1 MLLIVKEKISKFY
14 GTLMYVCGTCS
25 TLTLQMSYIICK
37 VTNEENFSVSLAL
50 PVPMFYCLFT
60 TCVRKLLQVICS

>member
-37 VTNEENFSVSLAL
+37 VTNKDNFLCIPSSSCSHV
-50 PVPMFYCLFT
+50 
-60 TCVRKLLQVICS
+60 LLSFHYMCMEIVTSNM